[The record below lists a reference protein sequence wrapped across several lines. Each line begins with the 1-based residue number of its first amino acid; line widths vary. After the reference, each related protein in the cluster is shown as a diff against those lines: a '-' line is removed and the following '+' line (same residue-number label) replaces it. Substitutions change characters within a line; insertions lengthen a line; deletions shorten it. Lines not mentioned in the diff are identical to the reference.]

1 MKKDKESIF
10 LSGIELAAMG
20 GITLY
25 ILKLFINYN
34 EFINKY
40 IGIAIG
46 VVAGYYLIKALV
58 IVIKK
63 IKEGKCSNTFLIQI
77 NEHDYIVIIDK
88 NSSNT
93 IFSHNID
100 CRFCTNNN
108 LFFYPYSCSVLDG
121 YNSKMMDTHENI
133 KK

>member
-1 MKKDKESIF
+1 MNELKNNTRKKSYYMYIVYYVCVI
-10 LSGIELAAMG
+10 SVIIAAILMNIDRYNTKSFNKNSN
-20 GITLY
+20 ITSL
-25 ILKLFINYN
+25 LTFN
-34 EFINKY
+34 
-40 IGIAIG
+40 
-46 VVAGYYLIKALV
+46 
-58 IVIKK
+58 VIKK

-88 NSSNT
+88 NSYNT

>member
-1 MKKDKESIF
+1 MYIVYYVCVISVI
-10 LSGIELAAMG
+10 IAAILINIDRYNTKSFNKNSN
-20 GITLY
+20 ITSL
-25 ILKLFINYN
+25 LTFN
-34 EFINKY
+34 
-40 IGIAIG
+40 
-46 VVAGYYLIKALV
+46 
-58 IVIKK
+58 VIKK

-88 NSSNT
+88 NSYNT

>member
-1 MKKDKESIF
+1 MNELKNNTRKKSYYMYIVYYVCII
-10 LSGIELAAMG
+10 SVIIAAILMNIDRYNTKSFNKNSN
-20 GITLY
+20 ITSL
-25 ILKLFINYN
+25 LTFN
-34 EFINKY
+34 
-40 IGIAIG
+40 
-46 VVAGYYLIKALV
+46 
-58 IVIKK
+58 VIKK

-88 NSSNT
+88 NSYNT

-121 YNSKMMDTHENI
+121 YNSKMMDTYENI

>member
-1 MKKDKESIF
+1 MNELKNNTRKKSYYMYIVYYVCVI
-10 LSGIELAAMG
+10 SVIIAAILMNIDRYNTKSFNKNSN
-20 GITLY
+20 ITPL
-25 ILKLFINYN
+25 LTFN
-34 EFINKY
+34 
-40 IGIAIG
+40 
-46 VVAGYYLIKALV
+46 
-58 IVIKK
+58 VIKK

-88 NSSNT
+88 NSYNT

>member
-1 MKKDKESIF
+1 MNELKNNTRKKSYYMYIVYYVCVI
-10 LSGIELAAMG
+10 SVIIAAILMNIDRYNTKSFNKNSN
-20 GITLY
+20 ITSL
-25 ILKLFINYN
+25 LTFN
-34 EFINKY
+34 
-40 IGIAIG
+40 
-46 VVAGYYLIKALV
+46 
-58 IVIKK
+58 VIKK

-88 NSSNT
+88 NSYNT

-121 YNSKMMDTHENI
+121 YNSKMMDTYENI

>member
-1 MKKDKESIF
+1 MNELKNNTRKKSYYNYIVCYVCVI
-10 LSGIELAAMG
+10 SVIIAAILINIDRYNTKSFNKNSN
-20 GITLY
+20 ITSL
-25 ILKLFINYN
+25 LTFN
-34 EFINKY
+34 
-40 IGIAIG
+40 
-46 VVAGYYLIKALV
+46 
-58 IVIKK
+58 VIKK

-88 NSSNT
+88 NSYNT

>member
-1 MKKDKESIF
+1 MNELKNNTRKKSYYMYIVYYVCVI
-10 LSGIELAAMG
+10 SVIIAAILMNIDRYNTKSFNKNSN
-20 GITLY
+20 ITSL
-25 ILKLFINYN
+25 LTFN
-34 EFINKY
+34 
-40 IGIAIG
+40 
-46 VVAGYYLIKALV
+46 
-58 IVIKK
+58 VIKK

-88 NSSNT
+88 NSYNT

-108 LFFYPYSCSVLDG
+108 LFFYSYSCSVLDG

>member
-1 MKKDKESIF
+1 MNELKNNTRKKSYYNYIVCYVCVI
-10 LSGIELAAMG
+10 SVIIAA
-20 GITLY
+20 
-25 ILKLFINYN
+25 ILMNIDRYN
-34 EFINKY
+34 TKSFNKNSN
-40 IGIAIG
+40 IIP
-46 VVAGYYLIKALV
+46 LLTFN
-58 IVIKK
+58 VIKK
-63 IKEGKCSNTFLIQI
+63 IKENKCSNTFLIQI

-88 NSSNT
+88 NSYNT

-108 LFFYPYSCSVLDG
+108 LLFYPYSCSVLDG

>member
-1 MKKDKESIF
+1 MNELKNNTRKKSYYMYIVYYVCII
-10 LSGIELAAMG
+10 SVIIAAILINIDRYNAKSFNKNSN
-20 GITLY
+20 ITSL
-25 ILKLFINYN
+25 LTFN
-34 EFINKY
+34 
-40 IGIAIG
+40 
-46 VVAGYYLIKALV
+46 
-58 IVIKK
+58 VIKK

-88 NSSNT
+88 NSYNT

>member
-1 MKKDKESIF
+1 MNELKNNTRKKSYYMYIVYYVCVI
-10 LSGIELAAMG
+10 SVIIAAILINIDRYNTKSFNKNSN
-20 GITLY
+20 ITSL
-25 ILKLFINYN
+25 LTFN
-34 EFINKY
+34 
-40 IGIAIG
+40 
-46 VVAGYYLIKALV
+46 
-58 IVIKK
+58 VIKK

-88 NSSNT
+88 NSYNT

-133 KK
+133 KKE

>member
-1 MKKDKESIF
+1 MNELKNNTRKKLYYMYIIYYVCVISVI
-10 LSGIELAAMG
+10 IAA
-20 GITLY
+20 
-25 ILKLFINYN
+25 ILMNIDRYN
-34 EFINKY
+34 TKSFNKNSN
-40 IGIAIG
+40 I
-46 VVAGYYLIKALV
+46 VPLLTFN
-58 IVIKK
+58 VIKK
-63 IKEGKCSNTFLIQI
+63 IKESKCSNTFFIQI

-88 NSSNT
+88 NSYNT

-108 LFFYPYSCSVLDG
+108 LPFYPYSCSVLDG

>member
-1 MKKDKESIF
+1 MNEVKNNTRKKSYYNYIVCYVCVI
-10 LSGIELAAMG
+10 SVIIAAILINIDRYNTKSFNKNSN
-20 GITLY
+20 ITSL
-25 ILKLFINYN
+25 LTFN
-34 EFINKY
+34 
-40 IGIAIG
+40 
-46 VVAGYYLIKALV
+46 
-58 IVIKK
+58 VIKK

-88 NSSNT
+88 NSYNT

>member
-1 MKKDKESIF
+1 MNELKNNTRKKSYYMYIVYYVCVI
-10 LSGIELAAMG
+10 SVIIAAILINIDRYNTKSFNKNSN
-20 GITLY
+20 ITSL
-25 ILKLFINYN
+25 LTFN
-34 EFINKY
+34 
-40 IGIAIG
+40 
-46 VVAGYYLIKALV
+46 
-58 IVIKK
+58 VIKK

-88 NSSNT
+88 NSYNT

>member
-1 MKKDKESIF
+1 MNELKNNTRKKSYYMYIVYYVCVI
-10 LSGIELAAMG
+10 SVIIAAILINIDRYNTKSFNKNSN
-20 GITLY
+20 ITSL
-25 ILKLFINYN
+25 LTFN
-34 EFINKY
+34 
-40 IGIAIG
+40 
-46 VVAGYYLIKALV
+46 
-58 IVIKK
+58 VIKK
-63 IKEGKCSNTFLIQI
+63 IKEGKSSNTFLIQI

-88 NSSNT
+88 NSYNT